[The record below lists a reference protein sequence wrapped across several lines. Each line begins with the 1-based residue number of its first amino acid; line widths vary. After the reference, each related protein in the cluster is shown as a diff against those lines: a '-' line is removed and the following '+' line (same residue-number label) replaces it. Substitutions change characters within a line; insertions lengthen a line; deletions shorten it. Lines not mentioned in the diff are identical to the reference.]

1 MALED
6 VYQRNLH
13 HRTHRAGWLRAAVLG
28 ANDGLVST
36 ASLMI
41 GVAAARA
48 GDQSFLVTAGAAGIA
63 AGAMSMAVGEYVSV
77 RSQNDIEE
85 SDRLLEIEH
94 LAIDPEGE
102 FEELVEIY
110 MKRGLSRE
118 LAVQVVDAMHKRDPL
133 EAHLRDELRT
143 ISTYKGAS
151 SSGSSRFGMSFTAGG
166 PHSIRWSICPNT
178 GCGSH
183 QHRGLHNPW
192 PPCNG
197 NDQCEDCRLK
207 ASYPNLARDWRRNSR
222 NGHHG
227 GYWPSPACEWHLK
240 HPLAT
245 LLHSAL
251 NYQQ

>member
-41 GVAAARA
+41 GVAAARTE
-48 GDQSFLVTAGAAGIA
+48 QSFLVTAGAAGIA

-102 FEELVEIY
+102 FEELVHIY
-110 MKRGLSRE
+110 IERGLTRE
-118 LAVQVVDAMHKRDPL
+118 LAVQVVTEMHKKDPL
-133 EAHLRDELRT
+133 EAHLRDELGQFPHTKARPVQAA
-143 ISTYKGAS
+143 IAS
-151 SSGSSRFGMSFTAGG
+151 AISFTAGG
-166 PHSIRWSICPNT
+166 LVPFAGAFAPTAGAAASSIIGFT
-178 GCGSH
+178 LV
-183 QHRGLHNPW
+183 GL
-192 PPCNG
+192 
-197 NDQCEDCRLK
+197 
-207 ASYPNLARDWRRNSR
+207 
-222 NGHHG
+222 
-227 GYWPSPACEWHLK
+227 
-240 HPLAT
+240 LAT
-245 LLHSAL
+245 GIISAKTAGSKILIPTMRVMAGGCLGMAITAGIGQLLHVSGI
-251 NYQQ
+251 

>member
-41 GVAAARA
+41 GVAAAKA

-110 MKRGLSRE
+110 MKRGLTRE
-118 LAVQVVDAMHKRDPL
+118 LAIQVVDAMHKRDPL
-133 EAHLRDELRT
+133 EAHLRDELGQFPHTKARPVQAA
-143 ISTYKGAS
+143 IAS
-151 SSGSSRFGMSFTAGG
+151 AISFTAGG
-166 PHSIRWSICPNT
+166 LIPFAGAFAPTPGAAATSIVTFAIL
-178 GCGSH
+178 
-183 QHRGLHNPW
+183 GL
-192 PPCNG
+192 
-197 NDQCEDCRLK
+197 
-207 ASYPNLARDWRRNSR
+207 
-222 NGHHG
+222 
-227 GYWPSPACEWHLK
+227 
-240 HPLAT
+240 LAT
-245 LLHSAL
+245 GMISAKIAGSKLLIPTLRVIGGGILGMAITAGIGQAL
-251 NYQQ
+251 HISGI